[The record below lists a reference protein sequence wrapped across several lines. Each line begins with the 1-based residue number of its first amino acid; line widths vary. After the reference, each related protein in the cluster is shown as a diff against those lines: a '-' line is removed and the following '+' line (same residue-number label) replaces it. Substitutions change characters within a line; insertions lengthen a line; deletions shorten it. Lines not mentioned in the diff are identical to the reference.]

1 MASELNQEKANSF
14 YHKHKLPLTY
24 FAVLYLVPISFQCPP
39 NTDNASFFVPA
50 HPILKMLLLRAILL
64 PCSPKKSAGNT
75 NRE

>member
-24 FAVLYLVPISFQCPP
+24 FAVFYLVPISFSVSP
-39 NTDNASFFVPA
+39 NTGNASFFVPA
-50 HPILKMLLLRAILL
+50 HPILKMLLLWKILTL
-64 PCSPKKSAGNT
+64 GSPKKSAGNT